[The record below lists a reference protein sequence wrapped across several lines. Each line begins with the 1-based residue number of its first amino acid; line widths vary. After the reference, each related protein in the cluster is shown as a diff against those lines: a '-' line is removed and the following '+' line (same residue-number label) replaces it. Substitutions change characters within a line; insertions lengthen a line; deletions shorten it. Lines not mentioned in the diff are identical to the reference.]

1 MSDYILSHK
10 YHYAWFCFVG
20 SYMVTLF
27 SPHLFSLLLG
37 NFVSVTPCVSN
48 LRQDFVPA
56 HAPMPVAFLL
66 LLLPAPPS
74 QAWAS
79 WPCCAC
85 PPSAQLP
92 GAPLPAPPT
101 AGSVLPPT
109 VSLRGLLPLT
119 TLLGGTRVPVCICGV
134 PKHTRHFR
142 GGLSSEGAS
151 FKWSRPVMSKKIH
164 K

>member
-101 AGSVLPPT
+101 AGLAKLKSSLKFLPVHPN
-109 VSLRGLLPLT
+109 SGGKPCSQSILLISFQT
-119 TLLGGTRVPVCICGV
+119 IC
-134 PKHTRHFR
+134 FE
-142 GGLSSEGAS
+142 S
-151 FKWSRPVMSKKIH
+151 
-164 K
+164 

>member
-20 SYMVTLF
+20 NYMVTL
-27 SPHLFSLLLG
+27 SLPHLFSLLLG
-37 NFVSVTPCVSN
+37 NFLSVIPCVSN
-48 LRQDFVPA
+48 LRQNLVPA
-56 HAPMPVAFLL
+56 HAPMPVALLL

-92 GAPLPAPPT
+92 EAPP
-101 AGSVLPPT
+101 PPT
-109 VSLRGLLPLT
+109 HP
-119 TLLGGTRVPVCICGV
+119 LLGLCFFPLCLY
-134 PKHTRHFR
+134 
-142 GGLSSEGAS
+142 GGSCPSQPCCVVLGYLCVSVGYQGIQDTWPLSSEGAS
-151 FKWSRPVMSKKIH
+151 FKWSGQVMPKQVH

>member
-20 SYMVTLF
+20 NYMVTL
-27 SPHLFSLLLG
+27 SLPHLFSLLLG
-37 NFVSVTPCVSN
+37 NFLSVIPCVSN
-48 LRQDFVPA
+48 LRQDLVPA
-56 HAPMPVAFLL
+56 HASMLVALLL

-92 GAPLPAPPT
+92 EAPLPHPPT
-101 AGSVLPPT
+101 AGSVLLPT
-109 VSLRGLLPLT
+109 VSLRWLLPLT
-119 TLLGGTRVPVCICGV
+119 ALLCGTWVPVCICGV
-134 PKHTRHFR
+134 PRHTRHLAPVFR
-142 GGLSSEGAS
+142 GGLLQVEWTGNAQASS
-151 FKWSRPVMSKKIH
+151 
-164 K
+164 